1 MPESVWQGDHFV
13 NGNFR
18 ATSMTLPAGGVSN
31 SQVAAGA
38 GLDTSKLNHRHRF
51 RYSQP
56 NTTATTETKAIGYV
70 YGATGTLIAFHVGS
84 IVPNLTTATVTVN
97 LLKNGVSML
106 TAAVTLNNANTA
118 RVSVTGSLASTALV
132 TGDLL
137 EVVVTATAAGGTLAT
152 GVYAFATVDE
162 TAV

>member
-1 MPESVWQGDHFV
+1 MPESVIQGDHFFT
-13 NGNFR
+13 GNLR
-18 ATSMTLPAGGVSN
+18 AGTMTLPGNAVTNGTVQPG
-31 SQVAAGA
+31 AAI
-38 GLDTSKLNHRHRF
+38 DTSKLNHRHRF

-84 IVPNLTTATVTVN
+84 IVPNLTTATVTVD
-97 LLKNGVSML
+97 LRKNGTTML
-106 TAAVTLNNANTA
+106 TGVVTLNNANTA
-118 RVSVTGSLASTALV
+118 RVSVAGTLASTALV
-132 TGDLL
+132 AGDLL